1 MSIQVQSMSNEQILH
16 ITLVEFENVKICN
29 LEFVNVKICNLK
41 FVNVKKFNVKTESV
55 CNNHR

>member
-29 LEFVNVKICNLK
+29 LK